1 MKTCM
6 GKVVLAY
13 SGGLD
18 TSVSIKWLQEKYN
31 YDVITVTVDV
41 GQGEDFKKIEE
52 KAYEIG
58 AIKHY
63 TINAINEFVNN
74 YVNPAIKSNA
84 LYQGKYPLSSA
95 LSRPL
100 ISKYLVEI
108 AEKEGA
114 EAVAHGS
121 TGKGNDQVRFEI
133 TIKALNPNLKV
144 IAPVREWNLTREEE
158 IEYAKKHGIPIKATK
173 KNPYSIDQNLWGRSI
188 EGGILEH
195 PEEEPPEDVFEWT
208 IDPVKAP
215 ETPGYITIHFHD
227 GIPIGLNNEEMDE
240 IKLITELNHFVGMH
254 GVGRIDHMEDRLVGI
269 KSREVY
275 ECPAALAIIEA
286 HRDLEKFVLTRHENN
301 FKEFIDQTWTQLVYN
316 GLWMEPLRFDLQ
328 AFIDA
333 TQIPR
338 VSGQV
343 TLKLFKGGMR
353 VVSRKSEYALY
364 DLRLSTYDASSTFN
378 QKDAIGF
385 IELWGLQTVTAQ
397 KILKQVFQNEKRKTI
412 NIEAK

>member
-1 MKTCM
+1 M

-18 TSVSIKWLQEKYN
+18 TSVSIKWLQEKYG

-41 GQGEDFKKIEE
+41 GQGEDFKEIEE
-52 KAYEIG
+52 KAYEVG

-63 TINAINEFVNN
+63 TVNAISEFVNE

-100 ISKYLVEI
+100 IAKHLVKI

-121 TGKGNDQVRFEI
+121 TGKGNDQVRFEVS
-133 TIKALNPNLKV
+133 IKALNPNLKV
-144 IAPVREWNLTREEE
+144 VAPVREWNLTREEE
-158 IEYAKKHGIPIKATK
+158 IEYAKKHGIPVKATK

-188 EGGILEH
+188 EGGVLEH
-195 PEEEPPEDVFEWT
+195 LEEEPPEEVFEWT
-208 IDPVKAP
+208 VNPVKAP
-215 ETPGYITIHFHD
+215 DTPGYVTIHFHD
-227 GIPIGLNNEEMDE
+227 GVPTGLNNEEMDE
-240 IKLITELNHFVGMH
+240 VKLITELNHLVGMH
-254 GVGRIDHMEDRLVGI
+254 GVGRIDHVEDRLVGI

-286 HRDLEKFVLTRHENN
+286 HKDLEKLVLTRHENN
-301 FKEFIDQTWTQLVYN
+301 FKELIDQAWTQLVYN
-316 GLWMEPLRFDLQ
+316 GLWMEPLRSDLQ

-333 TQIPR
+333 TQVPR

-353 VVSRKSEYALY
+353 VVGRKSEYALY
-364 DLRLSTYDASSTFN
+364 DLRLSTYDAPSTFN
-378 QKDAIGF
+378 QASAAGF
-385 IELWGLQTVTAQ
+385 IELWGLPTVTAQ
-397 KILKQVFQNEKRKTI
+397 KIFKEVLRNRGRKTVS
-412 NIEAK
+412 IEAR

>member
-1 MKTCM
+1 V

-18 TSVSIKWLQEKYN
+18 TSVSIKWLQEKYG

-41 GQGEDFKKIEE
+41 GQGEDFKEIEE
-52 KAYEIG
+52 KAYEVG

-63 TINAINEFVNN
+63 TVNAISEFVNE

-100 ISKYLVEI
+100 IAKHLVKI

-121 TGKGNDQVRFEI
+121 TGKGNDQVRFEVS
-133 TIKALNPNLKV
+133 IKALNPNLKV
-144 IAPVREWNLTREEE
+144 VAPVREWNLTREEE
-158 IEYAKKHGIPIKATK
+158 IEYAKKHGIPVKATK

-188 EGGILEH
+188 EGGVLEH
-195 PEEEPPEDVFEWT
+195 LEEEPPEEVFEWT
-208 IDPVKAP
+208 VNPVKAP
-215 ETPGYITIHFHD
+215 DTPGYVTIHFHD
-227 GIPIGLNNEEMDE
+227 GVPTGLNNEEMDE
-240 IKLITELNHFVGMH
+240 VKLITELNHLVGMH
-254 GVGRIDHMEDRLVGI
+254 GVGRIDHVEDRLVGI

-286 HRDLEKFVLTRHENN
+286 HKDLEKLVLTRHENN
-301 FKEFIDQTWTQLVYN
+301 FKELIDQAWTQLVYN
-316 GLWMEPLRFDLQ
+316 GLWMEPLRSDLQ

-333 TQIPR
+333 TQVPR

-353 VVSRKSEYALY
+353 VVGRKSEYALY
-364 DLRLSTYDASSTFN
+364 DLRLSTYDAPSTFN
-378 QKDAIGF
+378 QASAAGF
-385 IELWGLQTVTAQ
+385 IELWGLPTVTAQ
-397 KILKQVFQNEKRKTI
+397 KIFKEVLRNRGRKTVS
-412 NIEAK
+412 IEAR

>member
-1 MKTCM
+1 M

-18 TSVSIKWLQEKYN
+18 TSVSIKWLQEKYG

-41 GQGEDFKKIEE
+41 GQGEDFKEIEE
-52 KAYEIG
+52 KAYEVG

-63 TINAINEFVNN
+63 TVNAVSEFVNE

-100 ISKYLVEI
+100 IAKHLVKI

-121 TGKGNDQVRFEI
+121 TGKGNDQVRFEVS
-133 TIKALNPNLKV
+133 IKALNPNLKV
-144 IAPVREWNLTREEE
+144 VAPVREWNLTREEE
-158 IEYAKKHGIPIKATK
+158 IEYAKKHGIPVKATK

-188 EGGILEH
+188 EGGVLEH
-195 PEEEPPEDVFEWT
+195 LVEEPPEEVFEWT
-208 IDPVKAP
+208 VNPVKAP
-215 ETPGYITIHFHD
+215 DTPGYVTIHFHD

-240 IKLITELNHFVGMH
+240 VKLITELNHLVGMH
-254 GVGRIDHMEDRLVGI
+254 GVGRIDHVEDRLVGI

-286 HRDLEKFVLTRHENN
+286 HKDLEKLVLTRHENN
-301 FKEFIDQTWTQLVYN
+301 FKELIDQAWTQLVYN
-316 GLWMEPLRFDLQ
+316 GLWMEPLRSDLQ

-333 TQIPR
+333 TQVPR

-353 VVSRKSEYALY
+353 VVGRKSEYALY

-378 QKDAIGF
+378 QASAAGF
-385 IELWGLQTVTAQ
+385 IELWGLPTVTAQ
-397 KILKQVFQNEKRKTI
+397 KIFKEVLRNRGRKTVS
-412 NIEAK
+412 IEAR

>member
-1 MKTCM
+1 V

-18 TSVSIKWLQEKYN
+18 TSVSIKWLQEKYG

-41 GQGEDFKKIEE
+41 GQGEDFKEIEE
-52 KAYEIG
+52 KAYEVG

-63 TINAINEFVNN
+63 TVNAISEFVNE

-100 ISKYLVEI
+100 IAKHLVKI

-121 TGKGNDQVRFEI
+121 TGKGNDQVRFEVS
-133 TIKALNPNLKV
+133 IKALNPNLKV
-144 IAPVREWNLTREEE
+144 VAPVREWNLTREEE
-158 IEYAKKHGIPIKATK
+158 IEYAKKHGIPVKATK

-188 EGGILEH
+188 EGGVLEH
-195 PEEEPPEDVFEWT
+195 LEEEPPEEVFEWT
-208 IDPVKAP
+208 VNPVKAP
-215 ETPGYITIHFHD
+215 DTPGYVTIHFHD
-227 GIPIGLNNEEMDE
+227 GVPTGLNNEEMDE
-240 IKLITELNHFVGMH
+240 VKLITELNHLVGMH
-254 GVGRIDHMEDRLVGI
+254 GVGRIDHVEDRLVGI

-286 HRDLEKFVLTRHENN
+286 HKDLEKLVLTRHENN
-301 FKEFIDQTWTQLVYN
+301 FKELIDQAWTQLVYN
-316 GLWMEPLRFDLQ
+316 GLWMEPLRSDLQ

-333 TQIPR
+333 TQVPR

-353 VVSRKSEYALY
+353 VVGRKSEYALY

-378 QKDAIGF
+378 QASAAGF
-385 IELWGLQTVTAQ
+385 IELWGLPTVTAQ
-397 KILKQVFQNEKRKTI
+397 KIFKEVLRNRGRKTVS
-412 NIEAK
+412 IEAR